1 MKKPFQSL
9 SVKLTLVFFIT
20 ALVYLYGLSV
30 GIRYL
35 IDEDELRE
43 IIGYYQSSYY
53 DYMLEDLEYP
63 PNIDKAE
70 KIVDAMPFD
79 MKIVGED
86 LDWSSAPQF
95 IITDDISFELST
107 LNVAKIKADIAEGR
121 ASSRE
126 GVEAARYNNR
136 TYGKIPFGDYT
147 IFLVTPK
154 MSAPVQR
161 AYIVEAIIAITLLV
175 LFICYGL
182 VQRIFRP
189 IKSIEE
195 GATLIGQG
203 DLKHRINVR
212 QKDELGSLAN
222 KINQAASNTQA
233 TLEQIEA
240 LGLAV
245 SHELRSP
252 LTRAKLEVELL
263 EDVKIKEDLLNEI
276 NAMEAIITNLLDSE
290 ALSSGHKALQLETFE
305 INDIISQ
312 MIEKSGFLA
321 NSNIVFTQLKDRSD
335 VEADKTLFEVMIKNI
350 MENAIRYN
358 PAEAEPIQIRIK
370 KIENN
375 YEIKIR
381 DFGPGFSEGDIAKV
395 TEPFYRTDQSRSRQS
410 GGFGLGLY
418 LCKQIIEAHQG
429 SISIDNH
436 KEKGALVVLTIP
448 NRQNLMENA

>member
-1 MKKPFQSL
+1 M
-9 SVKLTLVFFIT
+9 
-20 ALVYLYGLSV
+20 
-30 GIRYL
+30 
-35 IDEDELRE
+35 
-43 IIGYYQSSYY
+43 
-53 DYMLEDLEYP
+53 
-63 PNIDKAE
+63 
-70 KIVDAMPFD
+70 
-79 MKIVGED
+79 
-86 LDWSSAPQF
+86 
-95 IITDDISFELST
+95 
-107 LNVAKIKADIAEGR
+107 
-121 ASSRE
+121 
-126 GVEAARYNNR
+126 
-136 TYGKIPFGDYT
+136 
-147 IFLVTPK
+147 
-154 MSAPVQR
+154 
-161 AYIVEAIIAITLLV
+161 
-175 LFICYGL
+175 
-182 VQRIFRP
+182 
-189 IKSIEE
+189 
-195 GATLIGQG
+195 
-203 DLKHRINVR
+203 
-212 QKDELGSLAN
+212 
-222 KINQAASNTQA
+222 
-233 TLEQIEA
+233 
-240 LGLAV
+240 
-245 SHELRSP
+245 
-252 LTRAKLEVELL
+252 
-263 EDVKIKEDLLNEI
+263 NEI

>member
-1 MKKPFQSL
+1 M
-9 SVKLTLVFFIT
+9 
-20 ALVYLYGLSV
+20 
-30 GIRYL
+30 
-35 IDEDELRE
+35 
-43 IIGYYQSSYY
+43 
-53 DYMLEDLEYP
+53 
-63 PNIDKAE
+63 
-70 KIVDAMPFD
+70 
-79 MKIVGED
+79 
-86 LDWSSAPQF
+86 
-95 IITDDISFELST
+95 
-107 LNVAKIKADIAEGR
+107 
-121 ASSRE
+121 
-126 GVEAARYNNR
+126 
-136 TYGKIPFGDYT
+136 
-147 IFLVTPK
+147 
-154 MSAPVQR
+154 
-161 AYIVEAIIAITLLV
+161 
-175 LFICYGL
+175 
-182 VQRIFRP
+182 
-189 IKSIEE
+189 
-195 GATLIGQG
+195 
-203 DLKHRINVR
+203 
-212 QKDELGSLAN
+212 
-222 KINQAASNTQA
+222 
-233 TLEQIEA
+233 
-240 LGLAV
+240 
-245 SHELRSP
+245 
-252 LTRAKLEVELL
+252 
-263 EDVKIKEDLLNEI
+263 KIKEDLLNEI

-305 INDIISQ
+305 LNDIISQ

-370 KIENN
+370 KIENH